1 MYIILLD
8 FNKRQLNLQNS
19 IFGMLFFQKQPTVIK
34 AVLSID
40 YITYVY
46 DFFVFVCEINFILV
60 LSHGGDSSGGCLG
73 HRPY

>member
-46 DFFVFVCEINFILV
+46 DFFVLV